1 MCQLQLN
8 GLENVKVSI
17 NTIFSLLQHA
27 FLGYRQVKI
36 QDGKSQYKKIMNK

>member
-17 NTIFSLLQHA
+17 NTVFPLLQQA

-36 QDGKSQYKKIMNK
+36 QNGNSQYSMF

>member
-17 NTIFSLLQHA
+17 NTVFPLLQHA

-36 QDGKSQYKKIMNK
+36 QDGNSQYTIF